1 MVFRWLNRRG
11 ATFLPALELGPLISI
26 FVVAGGV
33 LLFAGL
39 MEMVE
44 SEPQAFD
51 RAVLLVL
58 RNPLDVSHPI
68 GPDWLE
74 SIFRDITSLGGA
86 TVLTLMTVAVTG
98 FLLVD
103 GKRAAAALVLA
114 SVAGGAV
121 LSTIL
126 KVAIARP
133 RPDLVPHLVDVHTAS
148 FPSGHAMLSAVVY
161 LTLGGLLS
169 RVEGP
174 RRMKIYVLC
183 VAVILTVLIGL
194 SRVYLGVHWPTDVL
208 AGWCAGAAWA
218 TLCWRIALAL
228 QRRGEIEGGS
238 EGPQPEQG
246 AMRANLKKKEF
257 RQER

>member
-1 MVFRWLNRRG
+1 MVFRWLHRRG
-11 ATFLPALELGPLISI
+11 AIFLPALELGTLISI
-26 FVVAGGV
+26 LVVAGGV
-33 LLFAGL
+33 LLFAEL
-39 MEMVE
+39 MEMVQ
-44 SEPQAFD
+44 SEPHAFD
-51 RAVLLVL
+51 RAVLLAF
-58 RNPLDVSHPI
+58 RDPADVSDPI
-68 GPDWLE
+68 GPVWLE
-74 SIFRDITSLGGA
+74 IIFRDITSLGGA
-86 TVLTLMTVAVTG
+86 TVLTLMTAAVTG

-103 GKRAAAALVLA
+103 GKRAAALFVLA

-126 KVAIARP
+126 KLAIARP

-174 RRMKIYVLC
+174 RRMKIYVLS
-183 VAVILTVLIGL
+183 VATILTVLIGI

-218 TLCWRIALAL
+218 MLCWRIALAL
-228 QRRGEIEGGS
+228 QRRGEIESGS
-238 EGPQPEQG
+238 EGLH
-246 AMRANLKKKEF
+246 AD
-257 RQER
+257 